1 MHKTTFQY
9 FLLEDICAVKNID
22 SLLIA
27 KKIHEIRGRKVMLD
41 TDLAEL
47 FGISTKVFN
56 QAIRRNLDRF
66 PSDFMFQ
73 LIENEWIVLRSQF
86 VTLKSGSGKHRKYR
100 PIAFTEHGV
109 AMLSGIL
116 RSETAIRM
124 NISIIRTFIKL
135 RHLALEH
142 QDLQS
147 RISSLESKYDQRFET
162 IEQALDFLIDQKA
175 AEELQANRKRI
186 GFGQ

>member
-1 MHKTTFQY
+1 
-9 FLLEDICAVKNID
+9 
-22 SLLIA
+22 
-27 KKIHEIRGRKVMLD
+27 MLD
-41 TDLAEL
+41 ADLAEL
-47 FGISTKVFN
+47 FGIPTGAFN
-56 QAIRRNLDRF
+56 QAVKRNFSRF
-66 PSDFMFQ
+66 PEDFMFQ
-73 LIENEWIVLRSQF
+73 LAENEWNSLRSQI
-86 VTLKSGSGKHRKYR
+86 VILKKGRGMHRKFL
-100 PIAFTEHGV
+100 PLVFTEYGV

-116 RSETAIRM
+116 RSESAIRM

-175 AEELQANRKRI
+175 VEELQANRKRI